1 MLRRLTWVD
10 HAKQVL
16 ELGLLA
22 DHVDTN
28 RPDLASVKSAA
39 LCIGFFMLKSA
50 REGKAIPILD
60 ERRTVRVWFVAKKR
74 SVLGFA
80 IEVSYDGGRTFE
92 NPLLRYLQFTQGS
105 DQAPN

>member
-1 MLRRLTWVD
+1 MLRRLIWVD
-10 HAKQVL
+10 HAKQVFEL
-16 ELGLLA
+16 ELPA

-28 RPDLASVKSAA
+28 RPDLASVKFAA
-39 LCIGFFMLKSA
+39 LCIGFFMVKSA
-50 REGKAIPILD
+50 REGEAIPILN

-92 NPLLRYLQFTQGS
+92 NPLLRYSQFTQGS

>member
-1 MLRRLTWVD
+1 MLRRLPWVD
-10 HAKQVL
+10 HAKQVFEL
-16 ELGLLA
+16 ELPA

-28 RPDLASVKSAA
+28 GPDLASVRFAA
-39 LCIGFFMLKSA
+39 LCIGVFIVKSA
-50 REGKAIPILD
+50 REGEAIPILD

-92 NPLLRYLQFTQGS
+92 NPLLRYPQFTQGS
-105 DQAPN
+105 DQVPN